1 MKSSVFLDLGITALA
16 ILALLVLIEF
26 FSPAARVYSQP
37 LDLSSD
43 FSERQGTTPEERQM
57 IDAAFD
63 RKIEAVESG
72 ELDPDWRRARLHG
85 PLLAAVLPG
94 LLIGIAVGSWKFP
107 AFFAVAALSSL
118 IIWGVVLP
126 LELALFLLG
135 LGAAY
140 SIKVKYVQPSR
151 T

>member
-1 MKSSVFLDLGITALA
+1 MNSPVFLDLGITALA

-37 LDLSSD
+37 LDLPSG
-43 FSERQGTTPEERQM
+43 FSERQGTNPEERQM
-57 IDAAFD
+57 IDDAFD

-72 ELDPDWRRARLHG
+72 ELDPDWRRTRLHG
-85 PLLAAVLPG
+85 PLLVAVLPG
-94 LLIGIAVGSWKFP
+94 LIIGIAVGSWKSP
-107 AFFAVAALSSL
+107 AFFSVATLSALA
-118 IIWGVVLP
+118 IWGVVLP
-126 LELALFLLG
+126 LELVLFLLG

-140 SIKVKYVQPSR
+140 SIKVKYVQLSR

>member
-1 MKSSVFLDLGITALA
+1 MKQPVFLDLGITALA
-16 ILALLVLIEF
+16 ILALLVLIEL

-37 LDLSSD
+37 LDFPPD

-57 IDAAFD
+57 IDDAFD

-72 ELDPDWRRARLHG
+72 ELDPDWRRTRLHG
-85 PLLAAVLPG
+85 PLLAAILPG
-94 LLIGIAVGSWKFP
+94 LIIGIAVGSWKLP
-107 AFFAVAALSSL
+107 ASFVVATLSALA
-118 IIWGVVLP
+118 IWGVVLP

-140 SIKVKYVQPSR
+140 SIKVKYVQPTR